1 MLLLLLLSCA
11 PNDSDKGSSGGEC
24 FSFPFS
30 FPGNKVLKQLLE
42 SPPSPPPEEILSP
55 GFSRRGSLGVFTRST
70 TLGEVRG
77 KGERGGREGR
87 EKGRRKGGGGG
98 RGERGRG
105 KGREGKGGGRRKG
118 GGRFIREGG
127 GEKEEDKGGHVY
139 HAVA

>member
-87 EKGRRKGGGGG
+87 EKGRRKGGGG
-98 RGERGRG
+98 E
-105 KGREGKGGGRRKG
+105 EGKGGGGKEERGKEEG
-118 GGRFIREGG
+118 EEKEGG
-127 GEKEEDKGGHVY
+127 DS
-139 HAVA
+139 